1 MMQWLQLLSDKRFG
15 DSSSR
20 RPASTRLVRS
30 DFERDYDRLVFSPAF
45 RRLQNKTQ
53 VFPLPGNIFVHNRL
67 THSLEVSCLGRSLG
81 NLVSECLAQRHPEL
95 GGHYLQSAISS
106 IVSAGCLA
114 HDLGN
119 PPFGHSGERAIRA
132 YFTEGNGRQWKDKVL
147 EEGSRWED
155 FVYFEGNANTVRLL
169 THQFKGRRT
178 GGFALTYATLAS
190 IIKYPYSSLQAGKA
204 GKFGFFMTEE
214 ATMQELATT
223 LGLKQLSSDPLS
235 YVRHPLVYLV
245 EAADDICYQVM
256 DIEDAYKLR
265 LLSFAEATELLEAF
279 FSDSDLDEMKTVRM
293 SIGDPN
299 EQVGYLRS
307 KAINLLVEETA
318 AIFLDSEESL
328 LAGIFAGSLIDHLP
342 PRLHTAYQACSATAW
357 KKIYRAQAVVDMELA
372 GQRIFSELLDQ
383 LIGALFHP
391 DHLYSRTLL
400 SRVSSQYETDQSSA
414 YGKIQC
420 ALDYISGMTDIY
432 ALDLY
437 RRITGMNLPA
447 V

>member
-1 MMQWLQLLSDKRFG
+1 MQWLQLLSDKRFG

-95 GGHYLQSAISS
+95 GGHNLQSAISS

-132 YFTEGNGRQWKDKVL
+132 YFTEGNGRQWKGKVL
-147 EEGSRWED
+147 EEGGRWED

-169 THQFKGRRT
+169 THQFKGRRA

-279 FSDSDLDEMKTVRM
+279 FNDSDLDEMKTVRM

-318 AIFLDSEESL
+318 AIFLDNEESL
-328 LAGIFAGSLIDHLP
+328 LAGTFAGSLIDHLP

-400 SRVSSQYETDQSSA
+400 SRVSSQYETDQASA